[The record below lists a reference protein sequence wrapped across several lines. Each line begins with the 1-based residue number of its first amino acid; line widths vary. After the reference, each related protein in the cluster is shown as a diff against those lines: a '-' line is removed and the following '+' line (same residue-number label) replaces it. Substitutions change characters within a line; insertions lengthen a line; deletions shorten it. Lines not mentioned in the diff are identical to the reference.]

1 MSIRNFFLAKRNEL
15 NTLPDNGRKKQQ
27 INVKDNFWPVTGR
40 SKGVLDMWF
49 RDLAGTKPLANLA
62 KKAPSFNKKEEIFT
76 YLCDHQVSMKKAM
89 WFLKLSAAYTT
100 TVTEQKIKKR
110 GQQPDPSIDWTATVI
125 RVMKDLSQK
134 LVEHYTLEK
143 NPKVLNTQQAAI
155 TSGPSSSSSSS
166 SNIKCNRCSIDKQ
179 LTPTKC
185 TKDKSAMIN
194 KDKSS
199 SDGKPTTKVK
209 SLREKVLNRSL
220 MKDIRFRELKLTKRK
235 ASMLGPPPAKRAKH
249 NLRVARMKAS
259 RIKRESALV
268 QQQQQQPGTSDGN
281 TNSDL
286 PTNADI
292 SGTASTAKPASEDAS
307 SVDVKDRSGLKVMRK
322 RLAMRKRHGL
332 PSISQIIADILAKRA
347 KKRAKQRLNEK
358 SAENANQP
366 SNSEDGESNKNSATQ
381 PSTSPSTST
390 TNTVSPANRPNQS
403 SSKTL
408 LSGKP
413 NSSQPF
419 QSQQHTNA
427 ESPTTGTTNF
437 SNFSSSG
444 RETPNVSATS
454 ASSNSSSSSSSSSSS
469 NHTFITPAVPTTP
482 GSVNPVE
489 DFATTLRHWKYCTRL
504 CRAMCEES
512 LLDRY
517 EFLQWALELLDRMR
531 NKSSDD
537 GFLKLFMPFILQC
550 LPYIV
555 ESERLSRR
563 LAYLVCKKIGFMLH
577 YVTEED
583 AIVVNAKKPPPPQS
597 TSTTCCEANITN
609 RLETG
614 LKLKQEPEI
623 RAPLPTRGST
633 RYKKINKMD
642 PPTPPP
648 LSAPASPSTTLLD
661 SPEDVLSTKSLL
673 GSNYL
678 PARSNTN
685 QDRKSFGPRPYSSSS
700 TSPASKPLA
709 SQTPPTVSPPT
720 ASPPSVSSNTASI
733 MPMVSNAVQP
743 VSQTISTKSQSLGV
757 IKHRQRPSN
766 QFMETML
773 RDFLL
778 CEHHRPVIMELSAM
792 IQAITLRCP
801 GALVWCGL
809 SGKERDSITPLA
821 GSPLEYMPVLPSQLP
836 MPSYNRRQNDLIR
849 KRLREVEQQIVERSK
864 HSEKRWVADKWL
876 RKTVDGQ
883 INEVILNTLS
893 ILDAHCFDRLDGNNN
908 NLASLYT
915 KLFQPIEK
923 VMKQVSSKFKH
934 NKQLPEN
941 KRCVFIYT
949 LIFIFV
955 AGDFCK
961 WKSERNA
968 HHVHGS
974 NG

>member
-1 MSIRNFFLAKRNEL
+1 MYSFNFPAKRNEL
-15 NTLPDNGRKKQQ
+15 NTLPDNGRKKQP

-49 RDLAGTKPLANLA
+49 RDLAGTKPLVNLA

-110 GQQPDPSIDWTATVI
+110 QMPDPSIEWTATVI

-143 NPKVLNTQQAAI
+143 SPKVINAQAAI
-155 TSGPSSSSSSS
+155 IGSPPST
-166 SNIKCNRCSIDKQ
+166 NAKCNRCSIDKQ

-185 TKDKSAMIN
+185 TKDKGALIN
-194 KDKSS
+194 KEKSS
-199 SDGKPTTKVK
+199 TADGKPATKVK

-220 MKDIRFRELKLTKRK
+220 LKNIRLRELKLTKRK
-235 ASMLGPPPAKRAKH
+235 ASALGSPPAKRAKSS
-249 NLRVARMKAS
+249 LRVTRIKTVT
-259 RIKRESALV
+259 RIKRESAALV
-268 QQQQQQPGTSDGN
+268 QPGSSDAN
-281 TNSDL
+281 PNPDL
-286 PTNADI
+286 ATDI
-292 SGTASTAKPASEDAS
+292 AGVASTVKPSGDDSNSA
-307 SVDVKDRSGLKVMRK
+307 DVKDRGTCKLVRK
-322 RLAMRKRHGL
+322 RLAMRKRYGL
-332 PSISQIIADILAKRA
+332 PSISQIIADLLAKRA

-358 SAENANQP
+358 SAEQNANQQL
-366 SNSEDGESNKNSATQ
+366 NSEDGDTKNGTTQ
-381 PSTSPSTST
+381 PSTSPSATSSGNAVT
-390 TNTVSPANRPNQS
+390 TNTSAMTPTRSNQS
-403 SSKTL
+403 SSKL
-408 LSGKP
+408 SMSSGKQP
-413 NSSQPF
+413 FSSASSTSSSSQ
-419 QSQQHTNA
+419 QQTNA
-427 ESPTTGTTNF
+427 ESPTTGTGF

-482 GSVNPVE
+482 GTVIE
-489 DFATTLRHWKYCTRL
+489 DFPTILRHWKYCTRL
-504 CRAMCEES
+504 CKAMCEES
-512 LLDRY
+512 LLDRH

-531 NKSSDD
+531 NKTIDD
-537 GFLKLFMPFILQC
+537 GFLKLFLPFIMQC

-583 AIVVNAKKPPPPQS
+583 TIAVNMKKPPPQS
-597 TSTTCCEANITN
+597 SSSSCCDANITN
-609 RLETG
+609 RLDAS
-614 LKLKQEPEI
+614 LKIKQEPEI
-623 RAPLPTRGST
+623 RAPLSTRSAST
-633 RYKKINKMD
+633 RYKKIKMD

-648 LSAPASPSTTLLD
+648 LSAPASPSTASLD
-661 SPEDVLSTKSLL
+661 SPEDLLSTKSLL

-678 PARSNTN
+678 PNRPSTN
-685 QDRKSFGPRPYSSSS
+685 PDRKSFGARPYSSSS
-700 TSPASKPLA
+700 TSPASKQLSA
-709 SQTPPTVSPPT
+709 SQTPPAASPPT
-720 ASPPSVSSNTASI
+720 ASPPSISSNTTSL
-733 MPMVSNAVQP
+733 MPIGATAVQP
-743 VSQTISTKSQSLGV
+743 VSQSISTKNQSLGV
-757 IKHRQRPSN
+757 IKHRQKPSA

-778 CEHHRPVIMELSAM
+778 CEHHRPIIMELSAM

-821 GSPLEYMPVLPSQLP
+821 GGPLEYMPVLPSQLP
-836 MPSYNRRQNDLIR
+836 MPSNNRRHNELVR

-876 RKTVDGQ
+876 RKTIDGT

-893 ILDAHCFDRLDGNNN
+893 ILDAHGFDRLDGNNN
-908 NLASLYT
+908 NLASLYS
-915 KLFQPIEK
+915 KLFQPVEK
-923 VMKQVSSKFKH
+923 VMKQVRISSILSNPKIPID
-934 NKQLPEN
+934 N
-941 KRCVFIYT
+941 
-949 LIFIFV
+949 IFIALFSFRV
-955 AGDFCK
+955 LNRK
-961 WKSERNA
+961 RL
-968 HHVHGS
+968 
-974 NG
+974 

>member
-1 MSIRNFFLAKRNEL
+1 M

-110 GQQPDPSIDWTATVI
+110 QMPDPSIEWTATVI

-134 LVEHYTLEK
+134 LIEHYVLEK
-143 NPKVLNTQQAAI
+143 NPKVINTQQAAI
-155 TSGPSSSSSSS
+155 TSGTS
-166 SNIKCNRCSIDKQ
+166 SNVKCNRCSIDKQ
-179 LTPTKC
+179 LTPIKC
-185 TKDKSAMIN
+185 TKEKNAMIN
-194 KDKSS
+194 KEK
-199 SDGKPTTKVK
+199 SDGKPTAKVK

-235 ASMLGPPPAKRAKH
+235 SLMVGPQPAKRAKQT
-249 NLRVARMKAS
+249 LRVTRVKS
-259 RIKRESALV
+259 RIKRESTLV
-268 QQQQQQPGTSDGN
+268 QQQPQQPGTSDGPEL
-281 TNSDL
+281 S
-286 PTNADI
+286 TNASDGAVAI
-292 SGTASTAKPASEDAS
+292 KGDTDDANNA
-307 SVDVKDRSGLKVMRK
+307 DAKDRSASKLVRK
-322 RLAMRKRHGL
+322 RLAMKKRYGL
-332 PSISQIIADILAKRA
+332 PSISQIIADLLAKRA
-347 KKRAKQRLNEK
+347 KNRAKQRLNEK
-358 SAENANQP
+358 SAEAANQLA
-366 SNSEDGESNKNSATQ
+366 NSEDVDGKNGTNQ
-381 PSTSPSTST
+381 TSTSPGSCST
-390 TNTVSPANRPNQS
+390 TNATVNRSNPL
-403 SSKTL
+403 SSKST

-413 NSSQPF
+413 NTNQSF
-419 QSQQHTNA
+419 QSQQHANV
-427 ESPTTGTTNF
+427 ESPTTSTTGF

-444 RETPNVSATS
+444 RETPSASATS
-454 ASSNSSSSSSSSSSS
+454 ASSSNSSSSSSSSSSS
-469 NHTFITPAVPTTP
+469 NHTGHTFITPAVPTTP
-482 GSVNPVE
+482 GNSSAAIE
-489 DFATTLRHWKYCTRL
+489 DFPTILRHWKYCTRL

-512 LLDRY
+512 LLDRH

-537 GFLKLFMPFILQC
+537 GFLKLYLPFILQC

-583 AIVVNAKKPPPPQS
+583 GNAVSVKKLPPPQS
-597 TSTTCCEANITN
+597 SSTMCCDSNIATN
-609 RLETG
+609 RLDPG
-614 LKLKQEPEI
+614 LKMKQEPEI
-623 RAPLPTRGST
+623 RAPLSTRSAST
-633 RYKKINKMD
+633 RYKKFKMD
-642 PPTPPP
+642 PTTPPP
-648 LSAPASPSTTLLD
+648 LSAPASPSTASID

-678 PARSNTN
+678 PARPNTN
-685 QDRKSFGPRPYSSSS
+685 QDRKNIGARPYSS
-700 TSPASKPLA
+700 TSPASKQLSS
-709 SQTPPTVSPPT
+709 SQTPPQVSPPT
-720 ASPPSVSSNTASI
+720 ASPPSISSNATSI
-733 MPMVSNAVQP
+733 MPIGTNTTQSIT
-743 VSQTISTKSQSLGV
+743 QTISTKNQSLGV
-757 IKHRQRPSN
+757 IKHRQRPSTH
-766 QFMETML
+766 FMETML

-821 GSPLEYMPVLPSQLP
+821 GGPLEYMPVLPSQLP
-836 MPSYNRRQNDLIR
+836 MPSNNRRHNDFIR

-876 RKTVDGQ
+876 RKTIDGQ
-883 INEVILNTLS
+883 INEVILSTLS

-915 KLFQPIEK
+915 KLFQPVDK
-923 VMKQVSSKFKH
+923 VMKQV
-934 NKQLPEN
+934 
-941 KRCVFIYT
+941 R
-949 LIFIFV
+949 
-955 AGDFCK
+955 
-961 WKSERNA
+961 
-968 HHVHGS
+968 
-974 NG
+974 